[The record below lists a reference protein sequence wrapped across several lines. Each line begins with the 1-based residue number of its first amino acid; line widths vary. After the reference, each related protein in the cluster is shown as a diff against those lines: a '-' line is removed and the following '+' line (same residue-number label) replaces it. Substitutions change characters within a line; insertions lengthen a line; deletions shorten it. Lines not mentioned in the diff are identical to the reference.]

1 MLSLRR
7 YLGKSSQVRDAFAS
21 VIIAY
26 FVPIEAQLISRI
38 TLADSLRLHRN
49 VITLTNALNFQIHS
63 FAREFFISVSFRA
76 PLIIKS

>member
-26 FVPIEAQLISRI
+26 FVPIEAQLIGRI
-38 TLADSLRLHRN
+38 TLADSLRLQRS
-49 VITLTNALNFQIHS
+49 VLTLTNALNFQIDTYV
-63 FAREFFISVSFRA
+63 REFFTSVSFRA